1 MVKRSDLLN
10 IISFQ
15 KRKIDDSD
23 IGQIRKVLDNISKT
37 PKEFAL
43 IISGIRRCGK
53 STLLN
58 QYVVKN
64 KLEKYLYLN
73 FDSAKLFTFELKDF
87 QLLDEIIEEENYH
100 WLVFDEIQIIDGWEI
115 YIRQKL
121 DEGFNVIITGS
132 NASLLSRELGTKL
145 TGRHITKE
153 LFPFSFAEFSSYKNL
168 EKDENAFKEYLIK
181 GGFPGFLKSDNT
193 DIHMALL
200 DDIIYRDI
208 AVRHNIRDV
217 KSLKLLFNFL
227 VTNATKL
234 ISANKLK
241 HYIGIKSTSTVIE
254 YLNYFEESYLIQLIP
269 KFSYSYKNQLVNPK
283 KVYFIDNGLQQSA
296 SLSFSKDLGRKLEN
310 LAFWEYRRKG
320 KTIYYFHENN
330 RECDFV
336 ICQNERIEE
345 VVQICL
351 ELNHDNQEREIKG
364 LIEAMSYFELETGTI
379 ITLNQEDVILIDGKR
394 VNVLPGYKVFG
405 D

>member
-1 MVKRSDLLN
+1 M
-10 IISFQ
+10 
-15 KRKIDDSD
+15 
-23 IGQIRKVLDNISKT
+23 
-37 PKEFAL
+37 
-43 IISGIRRCGK
+43 
-53 STLLN
+53 
-58 QYVVKN
+58 
-64 KLEKYLYLN
+64 
-73 FDSAKLFTFELKDF
+73 
-87 QLLDEIIEEENYH
+87 
-100 WLVFDEIQIIDGWEI
+100 VFDEIQIIDGWEI

-241 HYIGIKSTSTVIE
+241 HYIGIKSTATVIE
-254 YLNYFEESYLIQLIP
+254 YLNYFEE
-269 KFSYSYKNQLVNPK
+269 
-283 KVYFIDNGLQQSA
+283 
-296 SLSFSKDLGRKLEN
+296 
-310 LAFWEYRRKG
+310 
-320 KTIYYFHENN
+320 
-330 RECDFV
+330 
-336 ICQNERIEE
+336 
-345 VVQICL
+345 
-351 ELNHDNQEREIKG
+351 
-364 LIEAMSYFELETGTI
+364 
-379 ITLNQEDVILIDGKR
+379 
-394 VNVLPGYKVFG
+394 
-405 D
+405 